1 MFSGR
6 GRRGAYTVDEDAFL
20 RAAPAARGGSVPF
33 SWRDRPVSNRFS
45 RLAAVAL
52 LATAPFA
59 VPGLSLPG
67 FLPSATFTGT
77 AQAAA
82 EIAPSAESFTLD
94 NGLQVVVIPD
104 RRAPVVTHMV
114 WYKVGSADE
123 PWGESGIAHF
133 LEHLMFKGTKT
144 HPEGEFSKA
153 VADVGGEENAFTS
166 NDYTAYFQRV
176 AKEQLPL
183 VMRFEADRMA
193 NLVLTDEQVLPER
206 QVVLE
211 ERSSRTDSEPSAQL
225 GEALDAAL
233 WTNHPYG
240 VPVIGWRSE
249 IEKLNR
255 EQAIAFY
262 DRYYTPNNAVLV
274 VAGDVDTAE
283 VRRLAEETYG
293 KLARRAEPPP
303 RLRPQVQELPAQR
316 VVTLS
321 DDRVA
326 QPSTRLVWVA
336 PSYNTGEPGEA
347 EALEVLA
354 DVLGGGSTSRL
365 YRQLVRDDGPA
376 VSAGAYYRGSNLDD
390 GEVTLYA
397 VPRDGETVEALEA
410 RLLKVLADVAEN
422 GVTDEEL
429 ARAKRTIIADAVYAQ
444 DSQSTLARIF
454 GVALTT
460 GGTVEDAKTWPSRI
474 EAVQADAVKAAA
486 ARFDPNRAVIGRLL
500 PKAAPSA
507 VGGGGEGPAAPPA
520 ATPSKS

>member
-1 MFSGR
+1 VTKSIR
-6 GRRGAYTVDEDAFL
+6 H
-20 RAAPAARGGSVPF
+20 
-33 SWRDRPVSNRFS
+33 
-45 RLAAVAL
+45 LAAVAA
-52 LATAPFA
+52 LAMVPFA
-59 VPGLSLPG
+59 VPGFSAPG
-67 FLPSATFTGT
+67 FLPTGAFTG
-77 AQAAA
+77 AAYAAA
-82 EIAPSAESFTLD
+82 EIAPATETFTLD

-123 PWGESGIAHF
+123 VAGKSGIAHF
-133 LEHLMFKGTKT
+133 LEHLMFKGTKD
-144 HPEGEFSKA
+144 HPEGTFSKA

-183 VMRFEADRMA
+183 VMRFEADRMQ

-233 WTNHPYG
+233 WVNHPYG

-249 IEKLNR
+249 IEQLNR
-255 EQAIAFY
+255 DDAIAFY

-283 VRRLAEETYG
+283 VRKLAEETYG
-293 KLARRAEPPP
+293 KLARRAEPGP
-303 RLRPQVQELPAQR
+303 RIRPKVQQLPAQR
-316 VVTLS
+316 IVTLT
-321 DDRVA
+321 DERVA
-326 QPSTRLVWVA
+326 QASTRLGWTA
-336 PSYNTGEPGEA
+336 PSYTTGKPGEA

-354 DVLGGGSTSRL
+354 EVLGGGSTSRL

-376 VSAGAYYRGSNLDD
+376 VSAGAYYRGTNLDD

-397 VPRDGETVEALEA
+397 VPRDGLTVEALEA
-410 RLLKVLADVAEN
+410 RLLGVLADVAEK

-454 GVALTT
+454 GAALTT

-474 EAVQADAVKAAA
+474 EAVTADGVKAAA
-486 ARFDPNRAVIGRLL
+486 QRLDPDRAVIGRLL
-500 PKAAPSA
+500 PKPTATASD
-507 VGGGGEGPAAPPA
+507 GGGEPPAAPPA
-520 ATPSKS
+520 PTPSKS

>member
-1 MFSGR
+1 VTYPIR
-6 GRRGAYTVDEDAFL
+6 
-20 RAAPAARGGSVPF
+20 
-33 SWRDRPVSNRFS
+33 
-45 RLAAVAL
+45 RLAAIAL

-59 VPGLSLPG
+59 VPGFSAPG
-67 FLPSATFTGT
+67 FLPSFAFTG
-77 AQAAA
+77 AAFAAA
-82 EIAPSAESFTLD
+82 EIAPAAESFMLD

-123 PWGESGIAHF
+123 RPGESGIAHF
-133 LEHLMFKGTKT
+133 LEHLMFKGTKS
-144 HPEGEFSKA
+144 HPEGAFSKA

-176 AKEQLPL
+176 SKDQLPL
-183 VMRFEADRMA
+183 VMGYEADRMA

-233 WTNHPYG
+233 WVNHPYG

-249 IEKLNR
+249 IEQLDR
-255 EQAIAFY
+255 ADAIAFY

-274 VAGDVDTAE
+274 VAGDVDAAE
-283 VRRLAEETYG
+283 VRRLALETYG
-293 KLARRAEPPP
+293 KVARRAEPGP
-303 RLRPQVQELPAQR
+303 RNRPQVQELPAQR
-316 VVTLS
+316 VVTLA
-321 DDRVA
+321 DENVA
-326 QPSTRLVWVA
+326 QPSTRIAWVA
-336 PSYNTGEPGEA
+336 PSYTTGKPGEA
-347 EALEVLA
+347 EALEVLSE
-354 DVLGGGSTSRL
+354 VLGGGSTSRL

-390 GEVTLYA
+390 GEVMLYG
-397 VPRDGETVEALEA
+397 VPRDGLTVEALEA
-410 RLLKVLADVAEN
+410 RLLAVLADVAAN

-429 ARAKRTIIADAVYAQ
+429 ARAKRSIIADAVYAQ

-474 EAVQADAVKAAA
+474 EGVSAAAVKAAA
-486 ARFDPNRAVIGRLL
+486 QRLDPNRAVVGRLL
-500 PKAAPSA
+500 PKAAATA
-507 VGGGGEGPAAPPA
+507 VGGAGEAPAAPPA
-520 ATPSKS
+520 AAPATTPSKS

>member
-1 MFSGR
+1 MTHPIR
-6 GRRGAYTVDEDAFL
+6 
-20 RAAPAARGGSVPF
+20 
-33 SWRDRPVSNRFS
+33 

-52 LATAPFA
+52 LATTPFA
-59 VPGLSLPG
+59 VPFPSAPG
-67 FLPSATFTGT
+67 FLPSLAFTGP
-77 AQAAA
+77 AFAAA
-82 EIAPSAESFTLD
+82 EIAPAAESFTLD

-123 PWGESGIAHF
+123 QPGKSGIAHF

-144 HPEGEFSKA
+144 HPEGTFSKA

-166 NDYTAYFQRV
+166 NDYTAYFQRI

-183 VMRFEADRMA
+183 VMGFEADRMA

-225 GEALDAAL
+225 GEAFDAAL
-233 WTNHPYG
+233 WVNHPYG

-249 IEKLNR
+249 IEQLNR
-255 EQAIAFY
+255 DDAIAFY

-274 VAGDVDTAE
+274 VAGDVEAAE
-283 VRRLAEETYG
+283 VRTLAEETYG
-293 KLARRAEPPP
+293 KVARRAEPGP
-303 RLRPQVQELPAQR
+303 RVRPTVQTLPAQR

-321 DDRVA
+321 DERVA
-326 QPSTRLVWVA
+326 QASTRLGWTA
-336 PSYNTGEPGEA
+336 PSYATGEPGEA

-354 DVLGGGSTSRL
+354 EVLGSGSTSRL
-365 YRQLVRDDGPA
+365 YRELVRDDGPA
-376 VSAGAYYRGSNLDD
+376 VSAGAYYNGSNLDD

-397 VPRDGETVEALEA
+397 VPRDGQTVEAMEA
-410 RLLKVLADVAEN
+410 RLLAVLADVAEN

-429 ARAKRTIIADAVYAQ
+429 ARAKRTIVADAVYAQ

-454 GVALTT
+454 GTALTT

-474 EAVQADAVKAAA
+474 EAVKADAVTAAA
-486 ARFDPNRAVIGRLL
+486 QRLDPDRAVIGRLL
-500 PKAAPSA
+500 PQAAA
-507 VGGGGEGPAAPPA
+507 TATEGGGDAPAAPAGP
-520 ATPSKS
+520 TPSKS

>member
-1 MFSGR
+1 MTYPIR
-6 GRRGAYTVDEDAFL
+6 
-20 RAAPAARGGSVPF
+20 
-33 SWRDRPVSNRFS
+33 

-59 VPGLSLPG
+59 LPGLSVPG
-67 FLPSATFTGT
+67 FAPST
-77 AQAAA
+77 AFIGAAFAAA
-82 EIAPSAESFTLD
+82 EIAPAAESFTLD

-123 PWGESGIAHF
+123 QPGKSGIAHF

-144 HPEGEFSKA
+144 HPEGAFSKA

-166 NDYTAYFQRV
+166 NDYTAYFQRI

-183 VMRFEADRMA
+183 VMGFEADRMA

-233 WTNHPYG
+233 WVNHPYG

-249 IEKLNR
+249 IEQLNR
-255 EQAIAFY
+255 EDAIAFY

-274 VAGDVDTAE
+274 VAGDVDAAA
-283 VRRLAEETYG
+283 VRKLAEETYG
-293 KLARRAEPPP
+293 KVARRAEPGP
-303 RLRPQVQELPAQR
+303 RVRPQVQSLPAQR

-321 DDRVA
+321 DERVA
-326 QPSTRLVWVA
+326 QASTRMAWTA
-336 PSYNTGEPGEA
+336 PSYATGEPGEA

-354 DVLGGGSTSRL
+354 EVLGGGSTSRL

-390 GEVTLYA
+390 GEVTFYA
-397 VPRDGETVEALEA
+397 VPRDGQTVEALEA
-410 RLLKVLADVAEN
+410 RLLAVLADVAEN

-429 ARAKRTIIADAVYAQ
+429 ARAKRTIVADAVYAQ

-454 GVALTT
+454 GTALTT

-474 EAVQADAVKAAA
+474 EAVDAAAVKAAA
-486 ARFDPNRAVIGRLL
+486 QRLDPDRAVIGRLL
-500 PKAAPSA
+500 PKAAA
-507 VGGGGEGPAAPPA
+507 TAAEGAGDGPAAPPA
-520 ATPSKS
+520 AAPSKS